1 MKWSTLSARERR
13 TVIVGT
19 AVVGAGLFF
28 VWGVRPYRASLTE
41 ARDALATE
49 TAALARERAAVASA
63 QQNPRLMQATDSA
76 MRALRPRLFEG
87 KDNVMASAEL
97 ASYLGDAAR
106 RTRVWMQDA
115 ATRPATDGPDGT
127 RALRVE
133 IRAESDL
140 LGALMFLQALE
151 RGDKLVRVDRL
162 DLVRSERSRDAESE
176 AIAITATISGFA
188 VGDSTTASLVA
199 TPPTVA
205 AMPGR
210 SDPR

>member
-13 TVIVGT
+13 TVIVGA

-28 VWGVRPYRASLTE
+28 VWGVRPYRAALTE

-87 KDNVMASAEL
+87 KDNVMASADL

-115 ATRPATDGPDGT
+115 ATRPAIAGPDGT

-140 LGALMFLQALE
+140 LGTLMFLQSLE

-162 DLVRSERSRDAESE
+162 DLVRSERSRDTESE

-188 VGDSTTASLVA
+188 IGDSTTASLVA
-199 TPPTVA
+199 APPTVA

>member
-13 TVIVGT
+13 TVIVGV

-115 ATRPATDGPDGT
+115 ATRPATAGPDGT